1 MTINQFLQ
9 ITERGIKVVINFENG
24 ETASF
29 NYFSSFEKNDVYQ
42 TNKDKEITLVQPAA
56 GAIFLTVK

>member
-29 NYFSSFEKNDVYQ
+29 NYFSSFEKMMYTKQ
-42 TNKDKEITLVQPAA
+42 IKIKKLH
-56 GAIFLTVK
+56 